1 MIGNALALAE
11 ELCCFPPAVTMLM
24 SFTHPAVKVPGAVAD
39 CQASL
44 PGPVKQPE
52 AAYPRRRP
60 TGSMPA

>member
-1 MIGNALALAE
+1 MIDNALALAE
-11 ELCCFPPAVTMLM
+11 GLCCFPMAVTVLI

-52 AAYPRRRP
+52 AADP
-60 TGSMPA
+60 